1 MATSG
6 QGDLKNQSPGRAGSV
21 PESFKNRG
29 KMSIEGGA
37 WMRVWEITQRVDV
50 GAHTQRTR
58 GSVVAP
64 PLGEGARSLCPPSR
78 GPSRVATRRA
88 HRARAPRRSEPYAIV
103 ERGARCSNSKGKFYA
118 IMPTK
123 SAPFPRRPDRALALK
138 AHSANRGE
146 WKKAVAL
153 WPPSKVAK
161 SGVYEYEYAAEYC
174 R

>member
-1 MATSG
+1 
-6 QGDLKNQSPGRAGSV
+6 
-21 PESFKNRG
+21 
-29 KMSIEGGA
+29 MSIEGGA

-64 PLGEGARSLCPPSR
+64 PLGEGARSLCPLRGGRRDAESPSR
-78 GPSRVATRRA
+78 TRPATR
-88 HRARAPRRSEPYAIV
+88 RRSEPYAIV

-118 IMPTK
+118 IMPAK

>member
-1 MATSG
+1 M
-6 QGDLKNQSPGRAGSV
+6 
-21 PESFKNRG
+21 
-29 KMSIEGGA
+29 
-37 WMRVWEITQRVDV
+37 
-50 GAHTQRTR
+50 
-58 GSVVAP
+58 
-64 PLGEGARSLCPPSR
+64 PPSR
-78 GPSRVATRRA
+78 GPSRRGEPIAHAPRDKATQRAVCHRGERRA
-88 HRARAPRRSEPYAIV
+88 LFEF
-103 ERGARCSNSKGKFYA
+103 KGKIYA
-118 IMPTK
+118 IMPAK

>member
-1 MATSG
+1 MLMLEHTHSARAVRS
-6 QGDLKNQSPGRAGSV
+6 SPRLSARAHDRYA
-21 PESFKNRG
+21 PFA
-29 KMSIEGGA
+29 GA
-37 WMRVWEITQRVDV
+37 
-50 GAHTQRTR
+50 
-58 GSVVAP
+58 
-64 PLGEGARSLCPPSR
+64 
-78 GPSRVATRRA
+78 VATRRA
-88 HRARAPRRSEPYAIV
+88 HRARAPLSAPRRSEPYAIV
-103 ERGARCSNSKGKFYA
+103 ERGARCSNSKGKIYA
-118 IMPTK
+118 IMPAK